1 MTLPIIKLR
10 DRTLS
15 VAVFEFKNQDGSV
28 NLSVNIQRS
37 FKKKGESEYT
47 VEEIHCYEDDLL
59 KIANLCTRAYAQ
71 ICNSR
76 NGGAGVV
83 NDKPAA
89 APAQTAAPAQS
100 LVDDDIP
107 FN

>member
-1 MTLPIIKLR
+1 MSQPIIKLR

-15 VAVFEFKNQDGSV
+15 IAVFEFKNQDGSA

-37 FKKKGESEYT
+37 FKKKDAKDYT

-59 KIANLCTRAYAQ
+59 KIASLCTRTYAQ

-76 NGGAGVV
+76 GSSAGVIA
-83 NDKPAA
+83 DKPATPTQA
-89 APAQTAAPAQS
+89 APA
-100 LVDDDIP
+100 VDDEIP
-107 FN
+107 F